1 MPALVYGEIIV
12 ALVIEQLAGKRWMHL
27 ASCVVVGAA
36 AAGFLIYAPWIYG
49 FPLTSEGHARRRWL
63 SRWD

>member
-1 MPALVYGEIIV
+1 MMLALVV
-12 ALVIEQLAGKRWMHL
+12 EQLAGKRWMHFATVL
-27 ASCVVVGAA
+27 VVGAA
-36 AAGFLIYAPWIYG
+36 AAGFLIYAPWIYA